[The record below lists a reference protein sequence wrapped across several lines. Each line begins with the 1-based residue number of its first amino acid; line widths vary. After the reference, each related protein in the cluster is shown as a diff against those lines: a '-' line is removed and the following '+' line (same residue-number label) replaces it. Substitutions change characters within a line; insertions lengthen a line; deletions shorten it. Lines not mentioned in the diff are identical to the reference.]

1 MTADVVTI
9 LKAAEAA
16 ARWHAGQ
23 RRKGA
28 AGEPYINHPLEVAR
42 LVAEAVDGNDAGLI
56 AAAFLHDAVE
66 DQNIPLGLIAAM
78 FGDDTAALVA
88 EVTDDKSLP
97 KAERKRLQVEKAPHK
112 SPRAKLLK
120 LADKISNLRAL
131 AESPPADWPLRAPAR
146 VRRLGAPR
154 RGGPGRCVPFPTGA
168 IRGGREEGGRGAG
181 RLTRPVSRRLC
192 P

>member
-1 MTADVVTI
+1 MTADIVTI

-42 LVAEAVDGNDAGLI
+42 LVAEAVDGNDASLI

-97 KAERKRLQVEKAPHK
+97 KAERKRLQVEKAPHQ
-112 SPRAKLLK
+112 SPRAKILK
-120 LADKISNLRAL
+120 LADKTSNLRAM
-131 AESPPADWPLRAPAR
+131 AESPPVDWPLERRREYVGWARSVVAGLGDVCPSLQAQFEEAAKKAEEALNAPPA
-146 VRRLGAPR
+146 L
-154 RGGPGRCVPFPTGA
+154 
-168 IRGGREEGGRGAG
+168 
-181 RLTRPVSRRLC
+181 
-192 P
+192 